1 MSEKRSAAASGK
13 LTPQRQKIIC
23 EHLAR
28 GNSVAAATAM
38 AGIDVS
44 SFYLWAKRGRREL
57 DRQEKA
63 PESSPRKEET
73 RYVRFWLAVNEAMT
87 LAEGRYIKVLEDA
100 AQGNAEVC
108 ETVVHQDAE
117 GATLRRTSKRSRMRP
132 QWQAAAWWLQHWSP
146 LAREDKNMRLTGIR
160 DDSVVFSQHIDVSRL
175 DDGELAQLEAL
186 LEKCL
191 PAGAAPDQDGQG
203 EGHAR

>member
-1 MSEKRSAAASGK
+1 MSEKRSSAAPGK
-13 LTPQRQKIIC
+13 LTPERQKIIC
-23 EHLAR
+23 EHLGR
-28 GNSVAAATAM
+28 GNSVVAATAM

-57 DRQEKA
+57 DRLEKVPDA
-63 PESSPRKEET
+63 TPRKEES

-87 LAEGRYIKVLEDA
+87 LAEGRYIQVLEDA

-108 ETVVHQDAE
+108 ETVVHLNGD
-117 GATLRRTSKRSRMRP
+117 GNPLRKTSKRSRMRP

-146 LAREDKNMRLTGIR
+146 LKREGKNLRLTGIR

-175 DDGELAQLEAL
+175 ADEELAQLEAL

-191 PAGAAPDQDGQG
+191 PAKAASEDDDPGTEHED
-203 EGHAR
+203 